1 MDHSRAPALH
11 RDEDDDTL
19 LSATS
24 PSTGF
29 FELVGRLIRALD
41 QFPTPE
47 AFDAMMGE
55 LEGTLANGP
64 GAPSALPDAQPPVQL
79 DELLLEK
86 LFHRWRHK
94 E

>member
-1 MDHSRAPALH
+1 VTASSDFDAHDKAHLGAS
-11 RDEDDDTL
+11 
-19 LSATS
+19 SS
-24 PSTGF
+24 PSIAPSGF
-29 FELVGRLIRALD
+29 FDMLGRLIRALD

-55 LEGTLANGP
+55 LEASLARGP
-64 GAPSALPDAQPPVQL
+64 GATTSPKPSTEVQL

-94 E
+94 GP